1 MGCYFLLQG
10 IFLTQGLN
18 LHLLHLLH
26 WQADSLPLCHVGSP
40 QHTLD
45 PSQKAK
51 KQWAAQSSVNKSS
64 SNFDGLFLLEV
75 KVHANLQ
82 NSDFLPLQ
90 QALLRLPI
98 PRMFLLLESQ
108 TYLSSSEPNISSF
121 YSLSALVSLQKSFP
135 IIHILQ
141 SLNFPFFFLHSHS
154 TFLISFPIYSTGW
167 SIIPHYCIPLYP
179 KPEQIQRFVFQCL

>member
-40 QHTLD
+40 QRTLD

-82 NSDFLPLQ
+82 NSDFLPLHPSFLKQ
-90 QALLRLPI
+90 VIKILL
-98 PRMFLLLESQ
+98 
-108 TYLSSSEPNISSF
+108 
-121 YSLSALVSLQKSFP
+121 KG
-135 IIHILQ
+135 ILHA
-141 SLNFPFFFLHSHS
+141 PEEKK
-154 TFLISFPIYSTGW
+154 TF
-167 SIIPHYCIPLYP
+167 
-179 KPEQIQRFVFQCL
+179 